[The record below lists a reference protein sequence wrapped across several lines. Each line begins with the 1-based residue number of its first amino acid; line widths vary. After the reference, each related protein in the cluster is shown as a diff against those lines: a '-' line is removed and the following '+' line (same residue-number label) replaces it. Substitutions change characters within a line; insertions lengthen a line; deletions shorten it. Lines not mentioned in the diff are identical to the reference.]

1 MASRSSWVVRLIVIL
16 AVALPFGVGL
26 VSMGTAWLSAKSY
39 DFPRVEVDATVRP
52 DGSIDLVERRTFDFD
67 GRFSFAYFTIAWPV
81 EQIEGFSVTED
92 GRPLDVTQE
101 PYIGGFRG
109 RWNFAAED
117 EERTFTI
124 SYRALCAVDVYT
136 DAAHLLWQFIGTGW
150 EEPTEQARIL
160 VHLPPKAAGRFRRPA
175 AACPSPL
182 ERPPA
187 GTEPLGAGEVRAWG
201 HGPFNGQVTIR
212 DPQTV
217 EFRVRDVPPGAFVEG
232 SILMPPE
239 AVPDVFR
246 QPIAQRESILALEG
260 ALAQQANAAR
270 REELARLRVLALR
283 RRFLIGAL
291 IGVPVLFGLLAYL
304 SRRRDRV
311 PGVPQMLQEP
321 PADRH
326 PMELAQLWGEAN
338 GSLSA
343 KTLYRTQ
350 MLHLARTGAIDVQAE
365 GRVSD
370 PEDFILRLRKMP
382 EHGLDREF
390 AEFLFPDGRQDG
402 SVSLK
407 KLRPTGKRRG
417 ELREWWDE
425 AKDLT
430 RGGLGKVRSGGRWE
444 STLTTALGVGGMAAG
459 AFGADYFGT
468 PLVLLLILVSLVGM
482 IAAHILIRPRLA
494 PRWREEVAGWRAF
507 RRFLKDFSSLRDAPA
522 VAVVI
527 WERYLVF
534 ATALGVA
541 DRVEKQV
548 QALVP
553 PERLVE
559 PWPGAPSGLN
569 GLLWAHAFN
578 TVPSHAAATAA
589 VGSSSSFSGGV
600 GSFSSGGGFGG
611 GFSGG
616 GGGGGGGTGG
626 GAG

>member
-1 MASRSSWVVRLIVIL
+1 VVRLIIIL
-16 AVALPFGVGL
+16 AVVLPFAVGL
-26 VSMGTAWLSAKSY
+26 GSLGIALLSSKSY
-39 DFPRVEVDATVRP
+39 DFPRVEIDATVRP

-67 GRFSFAYFTIAWPV
+67 GQFRFAYFTIAWPV
-81 EQIEGFSVTED
+81 EQIESFSVTEE
-92 GRPLDVTQE
+92 GRPLEVSQE
-101 PYIGGFRG
+101 PYVGGFRG

-136 DAAHLLWQFIGTGW
+136 DAAHLLWQFVGTGW
-150 EEPTEQARIL
+150 DEPTEHARIL
-160 VHLPPKAAGRFRRPA
+160 VHLPPKAAGRFQRPA
-175 AACPSPL
+175 APCPSPP
-182 ERPPA
+182 ERSPA
-187 GTEPLGAGEVRAWG
+187 GTEPLLAGEVRAWG

-217 EFRVRDVPPGAFVEG
+217 ELRVQDVPPATFVEG
-232 SILMPPE
+232 SILMPPQ
-239 AVPDVFR
+239 AVPDAFQ
-246 QPIAQRESILALEG
+246 QPLPQRESILAFEG
-260 ALAQQANAAR
+260 VLAEQANAAR
-270 REELARLRVLALR
+270 RAELDRLNVQAVR
-283 RRFLIGAL
+283 RRFLVGAL
-291 IGVPVLFGLLAYL
+291 IGLPVLFGLLAYA

-311 PGVPQMLQEP
+311 PGVPDMLQEP

-326 PMELAQLWGEAN
+326 PMEVAQLWGQAN

-343 KTLYRTQ
+343 KALYRTQ
-350 MLHLARTGAIDVQAE
+350 MLHLARTGAVDVQAV
-365 GRVSD
+365 GPVTD
-370 PEDFILRLRKMP
+370 PEDFVLRLRDMP
-382 EHGLDREF
+382 EDGLDREF

-417 ELREWWDE
+417 ELREWWEE

-430 RGGLGKVRSGGRWE
+430 KGGLGKVRSGGRWE

-482 IAAHILIRPRLA
+482 IVAHVLIRPMVA
-494 PRWREEVAGWRAF
+494 PQWREEVARWRAF

-522 VAVVI
+522 AAVVI
-527 WERYLVF
+527 WENYLVF
-534 ATALGVA
+534 ATALEVA

-548 QALVP
+548 RALVP
-553 PERLVE
+553 PEQLVE
-559 PWPGAPSGLN
+559 PWPGAPSGLH
-569 GLLWAHAFN
+569 GLLWVHAFN
-578 TVPSHAAATAA
+578 SVPSHAAAAAA

>member
-1 MASRSSWVVRLIVIL
+1 VVRLIVLL

-26 VSMGTAWLSAKSY
+26 ASVGITLLSSKSY
-39 DFPRVEVDATVRP
+39 DFPRVEIEATVRP

-67 GRFSFAYFTIAWPV
+67 GEFSFAYFTIAWPV
-81 EQIEGFSVTED
+81 EQIEGFAVTEND
-92 GRPLDVTQE
+92 RPLDVTQE
-101 PYIGGFRG
+101 PFVGGFRG
-109 RWNFAAED
+109 RWNFAAQD

-136 DAAHLLWQFIGTGW
+136 DAAHLLWQFVGTGW
-150 EEPTEQARIL
+150 DEPTDHALIL
-160 VHLPPKAAGRFRRPA
+160 VHLPPKAASSFRRPA
-175 AACPSPL
+175 APCPSPPD
-182 ERPPA
+182 RSPA
-187 GTEPLGAGEVRAWG
+187 RTEPLRAGEVRAWG
-201 HGPFNGQVTIR
+201 HGPFNGRVSIR

-217 EFRVRDVPPGAFVEG
+217 ELRVRDVPPATFVEG

-239 AVPDVFR
+239 AVPDAFQQPLPQR
-246 QPIAQRESILALEG
+246 QSILAFEG
-260 ALAQQANAAR
+260 VLAEAANAAR
-270 REELARLRVLALR
+270 RDELVRLQVLAVR
-283 RRFLIGAL
+283 RRYLIGGL
-291 IGVPVLFGLLAYL
+291 IGLPVLFGLLAYA

-311 PGVPQMLQEP
+311 PGVPGMLQEP

-326 PMELAQLWGEAN
+326 PMELAQLWGQAN

-343 KTLYRTQ
+343 KALYRTQ
-350 MLHLARTGAIDVQAE
+350 MLHLARTGAVDVQAE
-365 GRVSD
+365 GRVSE

-390 AEFLFPDGRQDG
+390 AEFLFPDGRRDG

-417 ELREWWDE
+417 ELREWWEE

-444 STLTTALGVGGMAAG
+444 STLTTALGAGGIAAG
-459 AFGADYFGT
+459 IFGADYFGT
-468 PLVLLLILVSLVGM
+468 PLVLLLILISLVGM
-482 IAAHILIRPRLA
+482 IVAHVLIRPRLA
-494 PRWREEVAGWRAF
+494 PRWREEVARWRAF
-507 RRFLKDFSSLRDAPA
+507 RRFLKGFSSLRDAPA
-522 VAVVI
+522 MAVVI

-548 QALVP
+548 RALVP
-553 PERLVE
+553 PEQLVE
-559 PWPGAPSGLN
+559 PWPGAPAGLH

-578 TVPSHAAATAA
+578 TVPSHAAAAAA

-600 GSFSSGGGFGG
+600 GSFSSVGGFGG